1 MNKKSNERSTTLNF
15 KVGTNNVEVKTT
27 SVHQLVKRY
36 AQSIFKK
43 YNVDQKTGRL
53 RFENFRDW
61 VNNHKTLYNDYYKGF
76 HS

>member
-53 RFENFRDW
+53 RF
-61 VNNHKTLYNDYYKGF
+61 
-76 HS
+76 

>member
-1 MNKKSNERSTTLNF
+1 MSQIKSTIINEMNKKSNERSTTLNF

-53 RFENFRDW
+53 RF
-61 VNNHKTLYNDYYKGF
+61 
-76 HS
+76 

>member
-1 MNKKSNERSTTLNF
+1 MNEMNKKSNERSTTLNF
-15 KVGTNNVEVKTT
+15 LVGTDNVEVKTT

-53 RFENFRDW
+53 KF
-61 VNNHKTLYNDYYKGF
+61 
-76 HS
+76 